1 MDNETKLALGIIL
14 SEIYELKNQIAR
26 TQNQQLLHDDFTIQ
40 ALRTGYEHIINEE
53 LRIESGISLSQDKYF
68 EILETLDNFEQQ
80 NRQKIEQLTGFYDL
94 PSELQ
99 NRFTRYEWLCAL
111 RAMKAEHRFNNIIS
125 RIEGSQNSPAE
136 FNSFNLL

>member
-1 MDNETKLALGIIL
+1 MDNETKSALGIIL

-26 TQNQQLLHDDFTIQ
+26 TQNQKPLHDDFRIH

-99 NRFTRYEWLCAL
+99 DRFTRIEWLCAL

-136 FNSFNLL
+136 FYSFN